1 MRAAAT
7 DIVCARVSTN
17 TYGSPRCTQGNDYP
31 LHDAVKNNASEALV
45 MALLGT
51 RPNEAKRLDGVR
63 LLGAHPSHTRRHAL
77 PFAPPSTPREHH
89 ILVRSFA
96 L

>member
-51 RPNEAKRLDGVR
+51 RPKEIKKSDEVR
-63 LLGAHPSHTRRHAL
+63 AAAVGAHLSHPSCRGR
-77 PFAPPSTPREHH
+77 
-89 ILVRSFA
+89 
-96 L
+96 